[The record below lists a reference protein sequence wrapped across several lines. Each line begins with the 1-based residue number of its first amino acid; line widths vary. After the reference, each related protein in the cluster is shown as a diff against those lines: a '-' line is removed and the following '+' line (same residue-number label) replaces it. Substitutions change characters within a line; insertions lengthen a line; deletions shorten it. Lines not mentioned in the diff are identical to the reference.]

1 MNELSEALNEVSES
15 LCRLGEEMGEFVQ
28 TAVEPLLDFFNCLEP
43 YQRYELAHPKKKPR
57 GSIRRKRRIRDRR
70 RRGYTAKEGY
80 EISKAIYKGMMKGFG
95 EEET

>member
-1 MNELSEALNEVSES
+1 MEDISKAFEILNNSVRNVCVAFGKLGEVLNEKLSN
-15 LCRLGEEMGEFVQ
+15 L
-28 TAVEPLLDFFNCLEP
+28 PD
-43 YQRYELAHPKKKPR
+43 YELYELNHPKKKPR